1 MAQLD
6 RATVCGTVGRRF
18 ESSWAHQFFGEMA
31 EWSKAVDSKSAV
43 PYGYRGFESHS
54 LLQRNAGLNFAER
67 YRRDKSL
74 GAIHGLKLP
83 AAVRRLLPGGGAC

>member
-1 MAQLD
+1 MEQLHIVKIIRGDSPHAPMAQLD

-18 ESSWAHQFFGEMA
+18 ESSWEHQFSGEMG

-54 LLQRNAGLNFAER
+54 LLSFPEGER
-67 YRRDKSL
+67 VDD
-74 GAIHGLKLP
+74 
-83 AAVRRLLPGGGAC
+83 